1 MSTVQIF
8 NQGVNN
14 LLDRQADVTKTQEQ
28 LASGKRIMDASEDPA
43 GTART
48 LDITSQLARIDAYQR
63 NTDHGA
69 KQFGLEEGALSGVI
83 NDLQRARELTIQGNN
98 ATMTAADRA
107 LDRGGAVCDFGV
119 THRSGKHSGRL
130 GRIYFWG
137 VSVGCQPFSKT
148 TGGAAYNGDDGQR
161 FMQVSADV
169 QIASNNPGSE
179 VFMSATAGNGSFDY
193 RGAANNTGTAVVTTT
208 AAAANYVPETYTLAF
223 IKANANDPITYTVT
237 GDTTGQVAT
246 GNYTENGAITFAN
259 GEIRFEGIPVHGDSF
274 TMTSVPR
281 QDIFTT
287 IKDIESIFASAS
299 DTTASATRVHN
310 EASRAL
316 NNLDNALEKVLTV
329 QSDVGTRLRRTEMQ
343 TDTNEAFNYQLKETL
358 SELQD
363 LDYAEAISRLNIQM
377 LALQAAQQTFAK
389 TQTMSHLFN
398 YLYST

>member
-1 MSTVQIF
+1 MRMSTVQIF

-28 LASGKRIMDASEDPA
+28 LASGKRIMNASEDPA
-43 GTART
+43 GAART

-63 NTDHGA
+63 NTGTV
-69 KQFGLEEGALSGVI
+69 QSSLGLEEGALSGVI

-98 ATMTAADRA
+98 ATMTAADRGSIA
-107 LDRGGAVCDFGV
+107 VELSAILESLIARGNTQDASGEYIFGGFQSGA
-119 THRSGKHSGRL
+119 
-130 GRIYFWG
+130 
-137 VSVGCQPFSKT
+137 QPFSKT

-193 RGAANNTGTAVVTTT
+193 RSAANNMGTAVVTTT

-223 IKANANDPITYTVT
+223 IQANANDPITYTVT
-237 GDTTGQVAT
+237 GDASGEVAT

-259 GEIRFEGIPVHGDSF
+259 GEIRLEGIPVNGDSF
-274 TMTSVPR
+274 TITSVPR

-287 IKDIESIFASAS
+287 IKDIESVFANAS
-299 DTTASATRVHN
+299 DTTASATRVNN

-316 NNLDNALEKVLTV
+316 KNLDNALEKVLTV

-343 TDTNEAFNYQLKETL
+343 TETNEAFNYQLKETL
-358 SELQD
+358 SGLQD

-389 TQTMSHLFN
+389 TQTMSLFN
-398 YLYST
+398 YL

>member
-1 MSTVQIF
+1 MRMSTVQIF

-14 LLDRQADVTKTQEQ
+14 LLDRQSDVTKTQEQ

-63 NTDHGA
+63 NTGTV
-69 KQFGLEEGALSGVI
+69 QSNLGLEEGALSGVI

-98 ATMTAADRA
+98 ATMSAADRGSIA
-107 LDRGGAVCDFGV
+107 VELSAILESLIARGNTQDASGEYIFGGFQ
-119 THRSGKHSGRL
+119 S
-130 GRIYFWG
+130 
-137 VSVGCQPFSKT
+137 SVQPFSKT
-148 TGGAAYNGDDGQR
+148 SGGAAYNGDDGQR

-169 QIASNNPGSE
+169 QIASSNPGSE

-193 RGAANNTGTAVVTTT
+193 RSAVNNAGTAVVTTT
-208 AAAANYVPETYTLAF
+208 AAAANYVPDTYTLAF

-237 GDTTGQVAT
+237 GDTSGQVAT

-259 GEIRFEGIPVHGDSF
+259 GEIRLKGIPVHGDSF
-274 TMTSVPR
+274 TVTSVPR

-287 IKDIESIFASAS
+287 IKDIESIFANAS
-299 DTTASATRVHN
+299 DTTASAIRVHN

-358 SELQD
+358 SGLQD

-389 TQTMSHLFN
+389 TQNMSLFN
-398 YLYST
+398 YL

>member
-1 MSTVQIF
+1 MRMSTVQIF

-28 LASGKRIMDASEDPA
+28 LASGKRIMNASEDPA
-43 GTART
+43 GAART

-63 NTDHGA
+63 NTVTVQSSLD
-69 KQFGLEEGALSGVI
+69 LEEGALSGVI

-98 ATMTAADRA
+98 ATMTAADRGSIA
-107 LDRGGAVCDFGV
+107 VELSAILESLIARGNTQDASGEYIFGGFQPGA
-119 THRSGKHSGRL
+119 
-130 GRIYFWG
+130 
-137 VSVGCQPFSKT
+137 QPFSKT

-193 RGAANNTGTAVVTTT
+193 RSATNNTGTAVVTTT

-237 GDTTGQVAT
+237 GDTSGEVAT

-259 GEIRFEGIPVHGDSF
+259 GEIRLKGIPVHGDNF
-274 TMTSVPR
+274 TITSAPR

-287 IKDIESIFASAS
+287 IQDIESIFASAS

-358 SELQD
+358 SGLQD

-389 TQTMSHLFN
+389 TQTMSLFN
-398 YLYST
+398 YL